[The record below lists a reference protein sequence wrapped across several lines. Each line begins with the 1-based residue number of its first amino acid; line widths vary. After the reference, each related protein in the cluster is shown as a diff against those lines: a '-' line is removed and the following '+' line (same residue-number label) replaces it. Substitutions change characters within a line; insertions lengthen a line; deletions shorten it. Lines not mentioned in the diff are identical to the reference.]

1 MDYVTRKKIKCVKI
15 YPKTNSTPNEM
26 QIGEE
31 KSFTIP
37 QEVNANLLAT
47 ETSGTL
53 SNVHAGSF
61 AAHRNGYKIKIS
73 KFVNK

>member
-1 MDYVTRKKIKCVKI
+1 MTRNDFIQKIVAEC
-15 YPKTNSTPNEM
+15 SEM